1 MPDARGIYKEGFQL
15 FTEGQVDAAVAKY
28 REAIAIDP
36 RLAIAW
42 NAVSIAL
49 RQQGDLD
56 GAIAAAE
63 KLIELEPD
71 DPLSHTNLSI
81 LLQMNGL
88 IPEAEDARAQ
98 AMQLEMKA
106 KRDPQA

>member
-1 MPDARGIYKEGFQL
+1 MSDARGIYKEGFQL
-15 FTEGQVDAAVAKY
+15 FTDGQVDAAVAKY
-28 REAIAIDP
+28 RDAIAVDP

-42 NAVSIAL
+42 NALSIAL

-56 GAIAAAE
+56 GAIAAGE

-81 LLQMNGL
+81 LLQMKGL
-88 IPEAEDARAQ
+88 IAEAEDAKAR
-98 AMQLEMKA
+98 AMQLEMQV
-106 KRDPQA
+106 KRDPRA